1 MSENEPTC
9 LRNSTQLGDPLE
21 RQTSRSNA
29 KTNKDVRSSV
39 NSPARAEN
47 HNSQNLRPSA
57 QFAGNPKST
66 LERPLLRSSGGKKF
80 QILG

>member
-1 MSENEPTC
+1 MSKNEPLC
-9 LRNSTQLGDPLE
+9 FRNTTQLGDPLE
-21 RQTSRSNA
+21 RPTLRSSA

-47 HNSQNLRPSA
+47 HSSQNLRPSA

-66 LERPLLRSSGGKKF
+66 LERLLLRSSGGKKF
-80 QILG
+80 QIVW